1 LCYNKERYKLDN
13 HQIKELR
20 KSLDLTTQALADKI
34 GVTRYTINRWE
45 SGESKPQPRSN
56 RELERLKAKVKHD

>member
-1 LCYNKERYKLDN
+1 MDN

-20 KSLDLTTQALADKI
+20 ESLGLTTQALADKI

-45 SGESKPQPRSN
+45 SGKSKPQPRSAKM
-56 RELERLKAKVKHD
+56 LEKLKGKEKHD